1 MQIMRSE
8 VVTSLENKNS
18 NPWKKERNVR
28 EKRFKSTEE
37 LARGTEIGYI
47 VKG

>member
-28 EKRFKSTEE
+28 EKRFRVQKSWQEE
-37 LARGTEIGYI
+37 RKLGIS
-47 VKG
+47 